1 MTTESQGFKLY
12 ESFSESY
19 KTGKYIK
26 KFKDVYL
33 KMVEDISTLA
43 FTDCFVDLS
52 NKRNR
57 VDFNLSFD
65 NDINISVARST
76 DSNDDIDMFS
86 ISRNK
91 KTIVISTM
99 KHKELIE
106 KLKEIVPSLTNIR
119 SLKCQ
124 RN

>member
-26 KFKDVYL
+26 KFEDTFL
-33 KMVEDISTLA
+33 KMVKDISTLA
-43 FTDCFVDLS
+43 FTGCFVDLS
-52 NKRNR
+52 NEMNI
-57 VDFNLSFD
+57 VDFNLMFD
-65 NDINISVARST
+65 DNISISVARST

-91 KTIVISTM
+91 KKIVISTM
-99 KHKELIE
+99 KHNELIE

>member
-1 MTTESQGFKLY
+1 MTTESQKFKLY

-26 KFKDVYL
+26 KFKDTFL

-43 FTDCFVDLS
+43 FTDCFVNLS

-65 NDINISVARST
+65 SNMFISVARST
-76 DSNDDIDMFS
+76 DSNDDMDMFS
-86 ISRNK
+86 VSRNK
-91 KTIVISTM
+91 KKIVISIM
-99 KHKELIE
+99 KHNELIK
-106 KLKEIVPSLTNIR
+106 KLKEIVPSLA
-119 SLKCQ
+119 
-124 RN
+124 

>member
-1 MTTESQGFKLY
+1 MTTESQSFKLY

-26 KFKDVYL
+26 KFEDTYL

-43 FTDCFVDLS
+43 FKDCFVDLS

-65 NDINISVARST
+65 NNINISVARST

-86 ISRNK
+86 VSRNNE
-91 KTIVISTM
+91 TIVISTM
-99 KHKELIE
+99 KHNELIK
-106 KLKEIVPSLTNIR
+106 KLKEIVPYLTR

>member
-1 MTTESQGFKLY
+1 MTIESQRFKLY

-26 KFKDVYL
+26 KFKDIYL
-33 KMVEDISTLA
+33 KMVKGISTLA

-65 NDINISVARST
+65 NNINISVARST
-76 DSNDDIDMFS
+76 DSNDDMDMFS
-86 ISRNK
+86 VSRNK
-91 KTIVISTM
+91 ETIVISTM
-99 KHKELIE
+99 KHNELIK
-106 KLKEIVPSLTNIR
+106 KLKEIVPSLT
-119 SLKCQ
+119 
-124 RN
+124 